1 MFAGF
6 FFVMKFEQEGL
17 FLGLISFP
25 FYIDGGNLYSN
36 IFAPFFEK
44 HRNDY
49 IQKYEICDD
58 VLYKPMAYR
67 MFGTHGLAILSLI
80 DDFAFSCRIFNPSH
94 IDTILANSVNY
105 DEIEPYSLYKSIA
118 ITGTSETK
126 DEAYLKDRATLTFLA
141 EREIYP
147 FIGIIRMKIDH
158 RILSGRG
165 IDVTRGI
172 KRVIENKKDIHN
184 KCTGNENRQIETIVV
199 DTYDNDEMVLVAFST
214 CYKTIYRFLTCI
226 RRLTCEDIDGISFDF
241 DGIKHVFSSCHL
253 SYGYHIGYSFEEK
266 IHIGFKPV
274 VDYDNKD
281 LLVNFLCE
289 TKPGHRKELISYLT
303 QRANDILYEQRI
315 QKTATGGSIIHAQ
328 FHVKYA
334 KKLQLMACEEEFK
347 QHVRRVKLTLNDS
360 NNSEFHPKESKHY
373 CKDENTIKVPLKD
386 IRNIRNILNEI
397 GVSKIIRDRL
407 LSLLDLYND
416 CSRNKLQVNYFEQ
429 LSSSANNIINIIKC
443 LDDANEDIA
452 SIEKSLNAEI
462 EAFEVAVYN
471 RIHNTMSPNT
481 TLEYSCGIQQ
491 YLQALGFSYKSVVNI
506 LNPAKAN
513 CTYTCITGMEK
524 VSSMRTHIELNI
536 NHILYP
542 QLFATTIWKEAGNF
556 SMPILESY
564 RAENFSSYANSI
576 NQTLLR
582 FQDFIF
588 SSHSFDQIR
597 YILFQEGDG
606 FYKSDKTLQ
615 IINTLIDNKL
625 VKYIINDFNVY
636 HFAFQRNFEMM
647 WHYYFQVLLQTT
659 NVYYRKG
666 KIKNASIIH
675 LLIRLFIVGM
685 ADKSRYSDNLDYI
698 DKQRTNPY
706 DYTISSV
713 WVEVY
718 EKTNKACLSIFKT
731 LDSYG
736 LSEVCEMTPLLSE
749 LNIIKDSNDLWEH
762 FEQSD
767 LFAINE
773 INQECIR
780 LRETKI
786 DKAVDCF
793 KSKKLIT
800 AEEVKG
806 YTTEDN
812 VLCIL
817 NAFLKYLFLFD
828 KDKIIRT
835 PIEFDCNKKDDDLY
849 NVMSNYLID
858 TTGGYYLP
866 KSLTRKDFFATR
878 TTLYRSLW
886 NISYKH

>member
-141 EREIYP
+141 QREIYP

-172 KRVIENKKDIHN
+172 KRVIENEKDIHN

-386 IRNIRNILNEI
+386 IRYIRNILNKI
-397 GVSKIIRDRL
+397 GVSKI
-407 LSLLDLYND
+407 
-416 CSRNKLQVNYFEQ
+416 
-429 LSSSANNIINIIKC
+429 
-443 LDDANEDIA
+443 
-452 SIEKSLNAEI
+452 
-462 EAFEVAVYN
+462 
-471 RIHNTMSPNT
+471 
-481 TLEYSCGIQQ
+481 GI
-491 YLQALGFSYKSVVNI
+491 VI
-506 LNPAKAN
+506 
-513 CTYTCITGMEK
+513 
-524 VSSMRTHIELNI
+524 
-536 NHILYP
+536 
-542 QLFATTIWKEAGNF
+542 
-556 SMPILESY
+556 
-564 RAENFSSYANSI
+564 
-576 NQTLLR
+576 
-582 FQDFIF
+582 
-588 SSHSFDQIR
+588 
-597 YILFQEGDG
+597 
-606 FYKSDKTLQ
+606 
-615 IINTLIDNKL
+615 
-625 VKYIINDFNVY
+625 
-636 HFAFQRNFEMM
+636 
-647 WHYYFQVLLQTT
+647 
-659 NVYYRKG
+659 
-666 KIKNASIIH
+666 
-675 LLIRLFIVGM
+675 
-685 ADKSRYSDNLDYI
+685 
-698 DKQRTNPY
+698 
-706 DYTISSV
+706 
-713 WVEVY
+713 
-718 EKTNKACLSIFKT
+718 
-731 LDSYG
+731 
-736 LSEVCEMTPLLSE
+736 
-749 LNIIKDSNDLWEH
+749 
-762 FEQSD
+762 
-767 LFAINE
+767 
-773 INQECIR
+773 
-780 LRETKI
+780 
-786 DKAVDCF
+786 
-793 KSKKLIT
+793 
-800 AEEVKG
+800 
-806 YTTEDN
+806 
-812 VLCIL
+812 
-817 NAFLKYLFLFD
+817 
-828 KDKIIRT
+828 
-835 PIEFDCNKKDDDLY
+835 
-849 NVMSNYLID
+849 
-858 TTGGYYLP
+858 
-866 KSLTRKDFFATR
+866 
-878 TTLYRSLW
+878 
-886 NISYKH
+886 